1 MMMIGVGSAVDDS
14 MVGLENGNI
23 NGEINLADSGNDI
36 LGASGNSWYVKAG
49 ATGGDGSEASPY
61 GNLKVAYNHANAGDT
76 IYIMNGTYTGTNNLM
91 IEFTKENL
99 QLSAYDNS
107 NPIFDGQKTNRI
119 FDVSAKGMMISGLTF
134 INAVSKDAFGVQG
147 SVLDIYSPNVVI
159 DNCTFKDNIAAGS
172 GTAYQRGGAI
182 YVYNSGSNAV
192 IKNSKFI
199 NNTANNDGGAIFI
212 ATDTPNTKILNCEFI
227 DNTAIRS
234 AGGIANWGLNTVI
247 DNCNFKGSKSNST
260 STVYTGG
267 SIFSVYKVNVTN
279 SKFANDYSKAL
290 GGSIYIYS
298 YGDGSLVENCTFDG
312 GKSSN
317 GGAIAT
323 SASTTIKN
331 NNFNYCEG
339 YNMAGAILLMSSNNN
354 VDSNTFRGNS
364 ARHGGAIVIYEGSS
378 NNNIT
383 NSKFNDNHVYASN
396 GDNGGAVYSYGSN
409 TLYENNTFHHNV
421 AEEYGGAIFELVNA
435 ANTTINNC
443 TFTANYAQA
452 DAGNGGAY
460 FSASENN
467 TIINSKFENN
477 WAKANG
483 AAIFIRKNNAL
494 IENSSFSKNLA
505 ARGGAIY
512 IGTIEGKSPI
522 NYTINNCTFD
532 QNGVNESKGGAI
544 YSWADE
550 LNITNSNFTKNMAMA
565 GGAILFEKGPNFLE
579 NCTFDGNKATRY
591 GGGAISSTRHGEII
605 NNCTFRNNDAQGYGG
620 AVSLDYPVITNS
632 LFVNN
637 SANHGGAICTI
648 TANVSNSEFY
658 NNTAIDHWVVLAAT
672 KLIEYNNTH
681 PGQVALSMNHTNY
694 VNIEYDQDKEIGYAP
709 GYYVYCV
716 EEWAD
721 YPQYGV
727 MWEDLR
733 YAQSSLT
740 EEAVGQYLKILI
752 YKYWVNESGHD
763 NFQKLINIFSDE
775 DFRKSDNEIVKDVIA
790 LYDNGYRVPSHNAIK
805 VDDNGTVI
813 LYNFREIITPSAT
826 QNVFAFNLSYNPNA
840 TVVKELVN
848 KSDIFINSTVD
859 FNITVKNNCD
869 FNLTYLI
876 INETDFSEGLIYK
889 SFKSDFNWTYD
900 NVTKV
905 WTLEDDLAPNKTANI
920 ILTFNVTK
928 NGKMNN
934 TVSLLIGNYT
944 LDNSTVNFTV
954 YAPNLTVKKLALNKT
969 VYIGNQTVF
978 TIIVENTGDY
988 NLTNVTVVEKIPT
1001 GLKFASFKG
1010 DGWTTTDNVTFKYQK
1025 TLNVDGKATLNITFD
1040 AIEAGNWTNIVT
1052 ASSNV
1057 TGNRTAE
1064 NNTTVYRPDLKVE
1077 KIALNKTV
1085 YLGNQ
1090 TVFTIVV
1097 TNTGDCDLGNVSVV
1111 ENIPV
1116 GLKYSSFVGDGWST
1130 VDNVTFVYSGVL
1142 KANESASFDI
1152 VFDTLAAGNWTN
1164 IVTASS
1170 NVTENRTANNN
1181 TTVYRPDLKVE
1192 KITLNKTVYL
1202 GNQTI
1207 FTIVVTNIGDCEL
1220 GNIEV
1225 TEEIPNGLK
1234 YNDYYGNNW
1243 EKVDD
1248 YKFKYG
1254 DVLKVGE
1261 SVIINIIFDTVEAG
1275 NWTNIV
1281 SASSNLTK
1289 DKTANNTTSVYSPD
1303 MTVVKLANNDVVYM
1317 GNQTSFTI
1325 IVKNTGNCKL
1335 GDIYVD
1341 EIMPEGLVYDSYVG
1355 KNWSK
1360 VENRFIYNG
1369 DLNPGEEISFTVFFN
1384 TTRSG
1389 NFTNVVTASSN
1400 LTKDKKANNTTRVYT
1415 PNMVVSK
1422 IALNPIVYTGDKTSF
1437 MITVR
1442 NTGDCDLSNIE
1453 VVESIPE
1460 GLIYDSFTGNGWIKE
1475 TNKFIY
1481 NGILKPGETKDFVIT
1496 FNTIKS
1502 GNFTNIVAVS
1512 SNLIKNKMSN
1522 NTTTV
1527 YTPSLKVEKITLNE
1541 CVYVGNQTSFS
1552 IIVTN
1557 TGDCK
1562 LGDVFVFESSY
1573 DGLVYD
1579 SYYGDGWIKEGN
1591 KFIYMYDLDVGES
1604 AGFII
1609 VFNTT
1614 KSGNFTNIVIAGSN
1628 LTGNITTQNNTE
1640 VIQNHTENKT
1650 IINNTTDKKTFIKQD
1665 IGLATG
1671 NPLLILLIAL
1681 LTCVIPFR
1689 KQKK

>member
-1 MMMIGVGSAVDDS
+1 MIGVGSAVDES
-14 MVGLENGNI
+14 MVGLEKGNMV
-23 NGEINLADSGNDI
+23 GELNLADSGDNI
-36 LGASGNSWYVKAG
+36 LGEPVNSWYVKAG
-49 ATGGDGSEASPY
+49 ATGGDGSEARPF
-61 GNLKVAYNHANAGDT
+61 GNLKDAYDNASAGDT
-76 IYIMNGTYTGTNNLM
+76 IYVMNGTYTGSKNANL
-91 IEFTKENL
+91 ILSKENL
-99 QLSAYDNS
+99 QIKAFIDS
-107 NPIFDGQKTNRI
+107 NPIFKGFGNKHI
-119 FDVSAKGMMISGLTF
+119 FHLQNESIMISGLTF
-134 INAVSKDAFGVQG
+134 IDGIAYTGTPGGAILIDAA
-147 SVLDIYSPNVVI
+147 NVVI
-159 DNCTFKDNIAAGS
+159 DNCTFRDNQAAGS
-172 GTAYQRGGAI
+172 NSFADGGAI
-182 YVYNSGSNAV
+182 YVASSGTNAI
-192 IKNSKFI
+192 IKNSIFKDNACNSYGGDIYVGNAQNPKII
-199 NNTANNDGGAIFI
+199 NCTFNGGYAALMGGNIHNNGVNTLIDNCTFRNSQAKYGGAIS
-212 ATDTPNTKILNCEFI
+212 T
-227 DNTAIRS
+227 
-234 AGGIANWGLNTVI
+234 
-247 DNCNFKGSKSNST
+247 FK
-260 STVYTGG
+260 
-267 SIFSVYKVNVTN
+267 SI
-279 SKFANDYSKAL
+279 
-290 GGSIYIYS
+290 
-298 YGDGSLVENCTFDG
+298 
-312 GKSSN
+312 
-317 GGAIAT
+317 
-323 SASTTIKN
+323 TIKN
-331 NNFNYCEG
+331 NKF
-339 YNMAGAILLMSSNNN
+339 YNNKANLAGAILLYASNSNLDNNTFEYNKANNGGALFIYDGEENNN
-354 VDSNTFRGNS
+354 VTNSIFRENS
-364 ARHGGAIVIYEGSS
+364 ILSGGQDGGAI
-378 NNNIT
+378 
-383 NSKFNDNHVYASN
+383 
-396 GDNGGAVYSYGSN
+396 YSYGIN
-409 TLYENNTFHHNV
+409 TLYENNTFHHNTAV
-421 AEEYGGAIFELVNA
+421 RNGGAIFEFTNA
-435 ANTTINNC
+435 VNTTINNC
-443 TFTANYAQA
+443 SFSENYALS
-452 DAGNGGAY
+452 NESLGGAFFTY
-460 FSASENN
+460 SENN
-467 TIINSKFENN
+467 TIKNSKFIHNY
-477 WAKANG
+477 AMSNG
-483 AAIFIRKNNAL
+483 GGIFVRKSNTL
-494 IENSSFSKNLA
+494 IENSIFDRNVG

-512 IGTIEGKSPI
+512 IGYAKDVYPI
-522 NYTINNCTFD
+522 NNLINNCTFTENG
-532 QNGVNESKGGAI
+532 QNDSKGGAI

-550 LNITNSNFTKNMAMA
+550 LNITNSNFTKNKAMT

-694 VNIEYDQDKEIGYAP
+694 VNIEYDQQKEIGYAP
-709 GYYVYCV
+709 GYYVYCI

-733 YAQSSLT
+733 YAQSSMT

-763 NFQKLINIFSDE
+763 NFQRLINIFSDE

-813 LYNFREIITPSAT
+813 VYNFREIITPSAT

-840 TVVKELVN
+840 TVVKELIN
-848 KSDIFINSTVD
+848 KSDIFVNSTVD

-969 VYIGNQTVF
+969 VYLGNQTVF

-1040 AIEAGNWTNIVT
+1040 AIEAGNWTNVVT
-1052 ASSNV
+1052 ATSNV
-1057 TGNRTAE
+1057 TENRTAE
-1064 NNTTVYRPDLKVE
+1064 NNTTVYRSDLKVV
-1077 KIALNKTV
+1077 KVALNKLV

-1116 GLKYSSFVGDGWST
+1116 GLKYSSFVGVGWST

-1170 NVTENRTANNN
+1170 NVTGNRTAENNS
-1181 TTVYRPDLKVE
+1181 TVYRPDLKVE
-1192 KITLNKTVYL
+1192 KIALNKTVYL

-1475 TNKFIY
+1475 ANKFIY

-1557 TGDCK
+1557 TGDCN
-1562 LGDVFVFESSY
+1562 LGDVFVFESSF

-1609 VFNTT
+1609 VFNIT

>member
-1 MMMIGVGSAVDDS
+1 MIGVGSAVDES
-14 MVGLENGNI
+14 MVGLEKGNMV
-23 NGEINLADSGNDI
+23 GELNLADSGDNI
-36 LGASGNSWYVKAG
+36 LGEPVNSWYVKAG
-49 ATGGDGSEASPY
+49 ATGGDGSEARPF
-61 GNLKVAYNHANAGDT
+61 GNLKDAYDNASAGDT
-76 IYIMNGTYTGTNNLM
+76 IYVMNGTYTGSKNANL
-91 IEFTKENL
+91 ILSKENL
-99 QLSAYDNS
+99 QIKAFIDS
-107 NPIFDGQKTNRI
+107 NPIFKGFGNKHI
-119 FDVSAKGMMISGLTF
+119 FHLQNESIMISGLTF
-134 INAVSKDAFGVQG
+134 IDGIAYTGTPGGAILIDAA
-147 SVLDIYSPNVVI
+147 NVVI
-159 DNCTFKDNIAAGS
+159 DNCTFRDNQAAGS
-172 GTAYQRGGAI
+172 NSFADGGAI
-182 YVYNSGSNAV
+182 YVASSGTNAI
-192 IKNSKFI
+192 IKNSIFKDNACNSYGGDIYVGNAQNPKII
-199 NNTANNDGGAIFI
+199 NCTFNGGYAALMGGNIHNNGVNTLIDNCTFRNSQAKYGGAIS
-212 ATDTPNTKILNCEFI
+212 T
-227 DNTAIRS
+227 
-234 AGGIANWGLNTVI
+234 
-247 DNCNFKGSKSNST
+247 FK
-260 STVYTGG
+260 
-267 SIFSVYKVNVTN
+267 SI
-279 SKFANDYSKAL
+279 
-290 GGSIYIYS
+290 
-298 YGDGSLVENCTFDG
+298 
-312 GKSSN
+312 
-317 GGAIAT
+317 
-323 SASTTIKN
+323 TIKN
-331 NNFNYCEG
+331 NKF
-339 YNMAGAILLMSSNNN
+339 YNNKANLAGAILLYASNSNLDNNTFEYNKANNGGALFIYDGEANNN
-354 VDSNTFRGNS
+354 VTNSIFRENS
-364 ARHGGAIVIYEGSS
+364 ILSGGQDGGAI
-378 NNNIT
+378 
-383 NSKFNDNHVYASN
+383 
-396 GDNGGAVYSYGSN
+396 YSYGIN
-409 TLYENNTFHHNV
+409 TLYENNTFHHNTAV
-421 AEEYGGAIFELVNA
+421 RNGGAIFEFTNA
-435 ANTTINNC
+435 VNTTINNC
-443 TFTANYAQA
+443 SFSENYALS
-452 DAGNGGAY
+452 NESLGGAFFTY
-460 FSASENN
+460 SENN
-467 TIINSKFENN
+467 TIKNSKFIHNY
-477 WAKANG
+477 AMSNG
-483 AAIFIRKNNAL
+483 GGIFVRKSNTL
-494 IENSSFSKNLA
+494 IENSIFDRNVG

-512 IGTIEGKSPI
+512 IGYAKDVYPI
-522 NYTINNCTFD
+522 NNLINNCTFTENG
-532 QNGVNESKGGAI
+532 QNDSKGGAI

-550 LNITNSNFTKNMAMA
+550 LNITNSNFTKNKAMT

-605 NNCTFRNNDAQGYGG
+605 NNCTFKNNDAQGYGG

-733 YAQSSLT
+733 YAQSSMT

-763 NFQKLINIFSDE
+763 NFQRLINIFSDE

-790 LYDNGYRVPSHNAIK
+790 LYDGGYRVPSHNAIK

-813 LYNFREIITPSAT
+813 VYNFREIITPSAT

-840 TVVKELVN
+840 TVVKELIN
-848 KSDIFINSTVD
+848 KSDIFVNSTVD
-859 FNITVKNNCD
+859 FNINVKNNCD

-1040 AIEAGNWTNIVT
+1040 AIEAGNWTNVVT

-1077 KIALNKTV
+1077 KIA
-1085 YLGNQ
+1085 
-1090 TVFTIVV
+1090 
-1097 TNTGDCDLGNVSVV
+1097 
-1111 ENIPV
+1111 
-1116 GLKYSSFVGDGWST
+1116 
-1130 VDNVTFVYSGVL
+1130 
-1142 KANESASFDI
+1142 
-1152 VFDTLAAGNWTN
+1152 
-1164 IVTASS
+1164 
-1170 NVTENRTANNN
+1170 
-1181 TTVYRPDLKVE
+1181 
-1192 KITLNKTVYL
+1192 LNKTVYL